1 MTELE
6 VVLIAT
12 TLSAVIG
19 PIVVTRYRYY
29 LDNRRKK
36 KDPVAASLKHTV
48 VIDDQLKDLRDELD
62 ACRVW
67 ISQFHNG
74 GNFYPTG
81 TSIQKFSI
89 FYEHIKQGGVSIKNT
104 FQNIPVSLFAKATN
118 EIYEKG
124 ELLVP
129 NYKQHEDYGLKSIA
143 EGTQARSSYVF
154 ALESINGD
162 FLGTMGVEFCSR
174 AKNISEEQLSEC
186 RATAITIGTLIST
199 YLYETP
205 NYKN

>member
-36 KDPVAASLKHTV
+36 KDPVVDSLKHTV
-48 VIDDQLKDLRDELD
+48 VIDDQLNELKEDVD

-89 FYEHIKQGGVSIKNT
+89 FYEHVKPGGKSIREIFKQ
-104 FQNIPVSLFAKATN
+104 IPVSIFSKPIHK
-118 EIYEKG
+118 IYEDG
-124 ELLVP
+124 ELLIP
-129 NYKQHEDYGLKSIA
+129 NYKTEQDFGLSVMA
-143 EGTQARSSYVF
+143 EGTGAKSSYIF
-154 ALESINGD
+154 ALYSLDDQFI
-162 FLGTMGVEFCSR
+162 GTLGVEYCNR
-174 AKNISEEQLSEC
+174 AKALDDNALNSC
-186 RATAITIGTLIST
+186 RTAAITIGTLLST
-199 YLYETP
+199 YLYG
-205 NYKN
+205 KNQIKK